1 MLDYGYH
8 GDNLVVKGSGKSP
21 ETIKGRIPPN
31 LVGVRQPRSVAR
43 RGGVL
48 SGGGGGGSVGIGLIA
63 LEKLGLPNRRSEPLD
78 IYITHGLE
86 IKCFGPQIP
95 LVCGLNRPW
104 LSLIKGLEK
113 CFGPP
118 NHMFLVKLTL
128 FLVPP
133 YPGPR

>member
-48 SGGGGGGSVGIGLIA
+48 SGGGSVGIGLIA

-78 IYITHGLE
+78 IYI
-86 IKCFGPQIP
+86 
-95 LVCGLNRPW
+95 
-104 LSLIKGLEK
+104 
-113 CFGPP
+113 
-118 NHMFLVKLTL
+118 
-128 FLVPP
+128 
-133 YPGPR
+133 

>member
-78 IYITHGLE
+78 IYIYNT
-86 IKCFGPQIP
+86 
-95 LVCGLNRPW
+95 W
-104 LSLIKGLEK
+104 LGDQ
-113 CFGPP
+113 
-118 NHMFLVKLTL
+118 MFWASDTTCLWVKSTMVEFDKRLGKV
-128 FLVPP
+128 FWASKPHVFS
-133 YPGPR
+133 